1 MKLLP
6 TVAGEPPAVWHLVMT
21 QNAGDVSPFPP
32 IKSYLATESEIRKA
46 VEQFRRDAMKGA
58 R

>member
-6 TVAGEPPAVWHLVMT
+6 TVESEPPAVWHLVMT
-21 QNAGDVSPFPP
+21 KDAGDSRFPP
-32 IKSYLATESEIRKA
+32 IKSYLATESEIREA

>member
-6 TVAGEPPAVWHLVMT
+6 TVECEPPAVWHLVFV
-21 QNAGDVSPFPP
+21 QVPGDSPFSP
-32 IKSYLATESEIRKA
+32 IQSFLATESEIREA